1 MTAVWVFDRILQ
13 LNQDFEWVFS
23 FIGAH
28 LEM

>member
-1 MTAVWVFDRILQ
+1 MTVVWVFDRILQ
-13 LNQDFEWVFS
+13 LNQDFEGVFS